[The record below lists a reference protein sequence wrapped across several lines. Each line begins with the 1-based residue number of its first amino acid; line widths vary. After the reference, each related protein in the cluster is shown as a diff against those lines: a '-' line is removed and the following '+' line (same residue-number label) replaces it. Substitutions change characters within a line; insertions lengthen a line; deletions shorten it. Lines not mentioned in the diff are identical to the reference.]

1 MMTVSHTPA
10 PARSDVLATRVAQH
24 RPARPYLRHGRMLS
38 AGAVAWALSMA
49 VFGGNPQ
56 GDVAATV
63 VSIGSGLFQV
73 GLLLFLRAL
82 WSSRALGEGR
92 VARAVLRLQAGL
104 VGLAM
109 CSTLADAVHV
119 SDLTQPGWA
128 LLDACWPLS
137 MLGMFLIGV
146 RIAIAGRWRG
156 VTRFWPLVAE
166 SWVVVVV
173 PTMLVLGET
182 AANIVAPLHLLVGYT
197 FLGLLVARKAD

>member
-10 PARSDVLATRVAQH
+10 PARSDVLVTRVAQH

-38 AGAVAWALSMA
+38 VGAVAWALSMA

-63 VSIGSGLFQV
+63 VSIGSGVFQV

-82 WSSRALGEGR
+82 WSSRALGEGG

-119 SDLTQPGWA
+119 SDLAQPGWA